1 MREYW
6 RGRGGRPVD
15 RSGIPGRMPGILR
28 ARRGA
33 RRATLAL
40 PAPIKP
46 AGAWAREF
54 GRQPCPPR
62 EGRAMA
68 PVSGTSRSRCCF
80 RPHRPERCS
89 EPSDPD
95 RVCEVVP
102 RVTHHGMSL
111 IARPGAG
118 ARIGVI
124 RSRAAA
130 STRSCSSRSGAAA
143 RRYGRWARPNRY
155 ARDARY
161 ARHAWTGRWTAA
173 RSRGCG
179 EAPAKTSGA
188 LCGPGGCTR
197 PASPVRPPRAAPDDL
212 GPRRHDG
219 HLGPAGTLR
228 ANPRSRAEFFALAD
242 VPN

>member
-1 MREYW
+1 
-6 RGRGGRPVD
+6 
-15 RSGIPGRMPGILR
+15 MPGILR

-40 PAPIKP
+40 PAPSKP
-46 AGAWAREF
+46 AGAWPREF

-80 RPHRPERCS
+80 RPDRPERRS

-102 RVTHHGMSL
+102 RVTHTGMSL

-173 RSRGCG
+173 RRRGCG
-179 EAPAKTSGA
+179 EAPARTSGA
-188 LCGPGGCTR
+188 LCGLGGCIR
-197 PASPVRPPRAAPDDL
+197 PASALVRPPRAAPDDPVLEAL
-212 GPRRHDG
+212 GIDYGDVTDTFESNGLAAFDASWRELGDQLSTALRRRPG
-219 HLGPAGTLR
+219 GEE
-228 ANPRSRAEFFALAD
+228 SAE
-242 VPN
+242 